1 MYYAEKIL
9 QKGGK
14 SVMDNSLNVPIW
26 EKYSLSIKEAANHFN
41 IGENK
46 IRKMA
51 NENPDADWVLW
62 NNTRVLIKRQKFE
75 SYLNKIGCI

>member
-1 MYYAEKIL
+1 MN
-9 QKGGK
+9 
-14 SVMDNSLNVPIW
+14 NSLNVPIW
-26 EKYSLSIKEAANHFN
+26 EKYSLSIKEAAHYFN

-62 NNTRVLIKRQKFE
+62 NNTKVLIKRQKFE
-75 SYLNKIGCI
+75 TVWSITLRA

>member
-26 EKYSLSIKEAANHFN
+26 EKYSLSIKEAANYFN

>member
-14 SVMDNSLNVPIW
+14 SVMNNSLNVPIW
-26 EKYSLSIKEAANHFN
+26 EKYSLSIKETANYFN

-62 NNTRVLIKRQKFE
+62 NNTKVLIKRQKFE
-75 SYLNKIGCI
+75 SYLNRIGCI

>member
-1 MYYAEKIL
+1 
-9 QKGGK
+9 
-14 SVMDNSLNVPIW
+14 MDNSLNVPVW
-26 EKYSLSIKEAANHFN
+26 EKYSLSIKEAANYFN

-51 NENPDADWVLW
+51 NENSDADWVLW

-75 SYLNKIGCI
+75 SYLNSIGCI